1 MASATYLSNP
11 VVNIGVVP
19 VDLTDMC
26 SAATLTNLVEAL
38 EDTAFGTTSRSYTA
52 GLANNEVTLTFYASY
67 AASETYATLQPL
79 VGTKTTL
86 TLQPTSGVDSPTN
99 PKFILTGC
107 YLESLP
113 VINASLG
120 ELSTFD
126 VTFTGGALTID
137 TTV

>member
-11 VVNIGVVP
+11 VLTINA

-26 SAATLTNLVEAL
+26 TAATLTNLVEAL

-52 GLANNEVTLTFYASY
+52 GLANNEVTLTMYASF

-79 VGTKTTL
+79 VGTKTNI
-86 TLQPTSGVDSPTN
+86 TLQPTSGTESATN
-99 PKFILTGC
+99 PIFTLTGC

-113 VINASLG
+113 IINASLG
-120 ELSTFD
+120 ELSTYD
-126 VTFTGGALTID
+126 STFMGGVLTID
-137 TTV
+137 VTP